1 MKFESSHQIETGIQ
15 MSIFLFLFLNSP
27 IKLCTSL
34 KAIQKEKHLEFE
46 FRSWCEEINVKIAH
60 NSKD

>member
-1 MKFESSHQIETGIQ
+1 MKFESSNQIETGIQ
-15 MSIFLFLFLNSP
+15 MSIFLFLKSP